1 MASGKVYLVGAGP
14 GDPELLTVKAD
25 RCLRSADIL
34 VYDRLVHPDIVGLVP
49 ENCELIYAGKRK
61 HLHAMSQERINATL
75 VAKAR
80 EGYDVVRLKG
90 GDPFIFGRG
99 GEEAQALQT
108 AGIEFEVVPGITAG
122 VGAAATAGI
131 SLTHRDHA
139 QAVTFVTA
147 HRRHGQLE
155 VDWDLVTRPA
165 QAVVFYMAGSVGHE
179 LAKQLLARGC
189 GGSRYITVVCNATR
203 ANETRTTRTLSE
215 FVRESAVLPS
225 PAVIILHDV
234 EPLAAVGVLPPERLR
249 LA

>member
-1 MASGKVYLVGAGP
+1 MVEGKVLIVGAGP

-25 RCLRSADIL
+25 RCLRSAKVL
-34 VYDRLVHPDIVGLVP
+34 VYDRLVHPDIVSLVP
-49 ENCELIYAGKRK
+49 ADCERIYAGKRK
-61 HLHAMSQERINATL
+61 HLHAMTQANINATL
-75 VAKAR
+75 VANAR
-80 EGYDVVRLKG
+80 AGFDVVRLKG

-99 GEEAQALQT
+99 GEEAQALRA
-108 AGIEFEVVPGITAG
+108 AGIEFEIVPGITAG
-122 VGAAATAGI
+122 IGAAATAGV

-165 QAVVFYMAGSVGHE
+165 QAVVFYMAGSVAPE
-179 LAKQLLARGC
+179 LAQGLLAHGVSA
-189 GGSRYITVVCNATR
+189 SRYVTVVSHATR
-203 ANETRTTRTLSE
+203 ANESRATMTLAE
-215 FVRESAVLPS
+215 FAHCGQSLPS

-234 EPLAAVGVLPPERLR
+234 EPLTAVAEMPIEYQH